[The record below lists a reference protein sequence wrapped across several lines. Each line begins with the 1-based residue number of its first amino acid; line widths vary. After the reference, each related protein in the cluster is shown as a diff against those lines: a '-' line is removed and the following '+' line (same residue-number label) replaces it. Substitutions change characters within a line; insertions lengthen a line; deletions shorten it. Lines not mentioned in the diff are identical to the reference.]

1 MCTKQGKKMRESV
14 VFKQHYP
21 TPNAGWSGIRNV
33 QQNPISQ
40 RLWGLLPLTSWDFY
54 PHCLMLIRTLS
65 DTYGGFW
72 IASLSL
78 TRTELSD
85 ITHSCNCS
93 SERTGNPVEQTE
105 CLYGI
110 YFLLTEQNLLDLGS
124 ISRMPQLVEQQAQ
137 VVCGWARE
145 TNFSDGYWE
154 TVAPSQCL
162 SRVSVPWVAA
172 SHRISTRTSFLGS
185 VGAEP
190 KWLTMV

>member
-1 MCTKQGKKMRESV
+1 MCTKQGKKIRESV

-21 TPNAGWSGIRNV
+21 TPNAGWSSIRNV

-93 SERTGNPVEQTE
+93 SERTGNLIEQTE

-137 VVCGWARE
+137 VVRQLNEVAENIMARFCGMDESLCPALPHVGCSLQSE
-145 TNFSDGYWE
+145 QLCHQS
-154 TVAPSQCL
+154 APK
-162 SRVSVPWVAA
+162 V
-172 SHRISTRTSFLGS
+172 FL
-185 VGAEP
+185 P
-190 KWLTMV
+190 